1 MPYKS
6 ERRFAWRR
14 YVQGRGESATHEE
27 GTLND
32 THPDSE
38 PIDVTTGPILE
49 AAQHE
54 EAPIILA
61 RDNAAEVGSIH
72 AEEPSGL
79 RYVFMGAEGLR
90 AGWGILI
97 FVAIMF
103 AVGAAVHFVQI
114 TIKHHRSG
122 VSVTQSA
129 ADAKAEAAKPMAP
142 RAAIIGEG
150 STFLVVMLAT
160 FVMSRIE
167 RRRFGVYGLGGT
179 RRLPQF
185 LAGLFWGVVCL
196 SLLVGLLRWSGFL
209 VFDARLLS
217 GGAALSYGL
226 IWAVGFLFVALLEET
241 MLRGYLQYTLARGLA
256 GVYGA
261 IFKES
266 RHRHAVG
273 FWAAALVLS
282 FVFGLGHG
290 HNPGE
295 SPIGLLAAGLAG
307 LVFCFALYRT
317 GSLWWAIGIHT
328 SWDWAQSFLY
338 GVADSGLMAE
348 GHLFATHA
356 VGKPI
361 LSGGL
366 TGPEGSIFVILV
378 LAVVA
383 LIIRLTLRPAPA
395 IAAYDTGTI

>member
-1 MPYKS
+1 M
-6 ERRFAWRR
+6 
-14 YVQGRGESATHEE
+14 
-27 GTLND
+27 ND
-32 THPDSE
+32 IHPDSQ
-38 PIDVTTGPILE
+38 PIDVTTGPLLE

-54 EAPIILA
+54 EAPIISA
-61 RDNAAEVGSIH
+61 QDNAAV
-72 AEEPSGL
+72 AESAPAEKPS
-79 RYVFMGAEGLR
+79 RPRVVFFGTDGLR

-97 FVAIMF
+97 FIAIMF
-103 AVGAAVHFVQI
+103 ALGAAVHFVQMA
-114 TIKHHRSG
+114 IKHHSG
-122 VSVTQSA
+122 AVVSQSA

-209 VFDARLLS
+209 VFHARLLN
-217 GGAALSYGL
+217 GGAALRYGL

-366 TGPEGSIFVILV
+366 TGPEGSIYAILT
-378 LAVVA
+378 LAVIAV
-383 LIIRLTLRPAPA
+383 IIWLTLRPAAETGA
-395 IAAYDTGTI
+395 IQAV

>member
-1 MPYKS
+1 L
-6 ERRFAWRR
+6 
-14 YVQGRGESATHEE
+14 
-27 GTLND
+27 LN
-32 THPDSE
+32 
-38 PIDVTTGPILE
+38 
-49 AAQHE
+49 
-54 EAPIILA
+54 
-61 RDNAAEVGSIH
+61 
-72 AEEPSGL
+72 
-79 RYVFMGAEGLR
+79 
-90 AGWGILI
+90 
-97 FVAIMF
+97 
-103 AVGAAVHFVQI
+103 
-114 TIKHHRSG
+114 
-122 VSVTQSA
+122 
-129 ADAKAEAAKPMAP
+129 
-142 RAAIIGEG
+142 
-150 STFLVVMLAT
+150 
-160 FVMSRIE
+160 
-167 RRRFGVYGLGGT
+167 
-179 RRLPQF
+179 
-185 LAGLFWGVVCL
+185 
-196 SLLVGLLRWSGFL
+196 
-209 VFDARLLS
+209 
-217 GGAALSYGL
+217 GGAALRYGL

-261 IFKES
+261 IFKEC

-366 TGPEGSIFVILV
+366 TGPEGSISAILT
-378 LAVVA
+378 LAVIAV
-383 LIIRLTLRPAPA
+383 IIWLTLRPAAETGA
-395 IAAYDTGTI
+395 IQAV